1 MARGNFRRRQI
12 LFPTDYD
19 RSSESSDTDP
29 RNLGGGTRVEP
40 WTYGEKHSGSYH
52 VLNERVPT
60 VRSVAR
66 VGDLSFY
73 SLAMDPDGQV
83 ASNIIFS
90 TSRGPNRGPKFKIR
104 FPRRRRSA
112 QGRERPGGVRG

>member
-12 LFPTDYD
+12 LFPTDHD
-19 RSSESSDTDP
+19 RPSESSDTDT
-29 RNLGGGTRVEP
+29 RNLGGDTCRDVDLR
-40 WTYGEKHSGSYH
+40 KHSGSYR

-66 VGDLSFY
+66 VGYLSFY

-104 FPRRRRSA
+104 FSRRRRDA
-112 QGRERPGGVRG
+112 QGRERPGGVRV